1 MWSFFYKSIC
11 QVGIFMICSQAIIH
25 FRPNRSYEKYLKLL
39 VSVMILIQLLH
50 PVVSLIGGAGR
61 GDFEA
66 RVEQFREQLAQSRQR
81 AEESAVLSQ
90 ERLGELTLSELRKIW
105 GEREEGAVTDETGGR
120 SEPEGRGEAGGEPEP
135 DGTGDTEE
143 KQESYGTGEAQG
155 DGKETGDSV
164 AVEPVEQVVPVK
176 IE

>member
-61 GDFEA
+61 GD
-66 RVEQFREQLAQSRQR
+66 L
-81 AEESAVLSQ
+81 
-90 ERLGELTLSELRKIW
+90 
-105 GEREEGAVTDETGGR
+105 EREEGAVTDETGGR